1 MKHAHTLKRAMA
13 VVLALVLTLSLVTPT
28 WAMSS
33 SSVATKGENNGITWE
48 KVDNIKLPIKENAA
62 VEEDAQ
68 QQYAD
73 TDVRLHRAERPLHL
87 GQGLFRVRH
96 RLWQQ
101 KGDEVSRQ
109 AGIQAG

>member
-48 KVDNIKLPIKENAA
+48 KVDNIKLPIKK
-62 VEEDAQ
+62 
-68 QQYAD
+68 
-73 TDVRLHRAERPLHL
+73 TRLLRKKPSISMPTRTWSASP
-87 GQGLFRVRH
+87 
-96 RLWQQ
+96 
-101 KGDEVSRQ
+101 SC
-109 AGIQAG
+109 

>member
-33 SSVATKGENNGITWE
+33 SSVATKGENN
-48 KVDNIKLPIKENAA
+48 
-62 VEEDAQ
+62 
-68 QQYAD
+68 
-73 TDVRLHRAERPLHL
+73 
-87 GQGLFRVRH
+87 VRH